1 MKRILIADDDPLI
14 RGTLRSMLEFKGYEC
29 NEVENG
35 ASALA
40 WLEQWKADLVI
51 LDIQMPVLEGINCL
65 ERLKGSRKQSL
76 LPVIIIT
83 GNFDESVKTRALA
96 AGALHVFAKPLD
108 CREFLDAVSDAL
120 TAQERPTI
128 V

>member
-14 RGTLRSMLEFKGYEC
+14 RGTLRSMFEFKGYEC

-51 LDIQMPVLEGINCL
+51 LDIQMPVLDGIDCL
-65 ERLKGSRKQSL
+65 ERLKGSRKHHL

-83 GNFDESVKTRALA
+83 GKFDESVKTRALA

-108 CREFLDAVSDAL
+108 CRDFLDAVSDAL
-120 TAQERPTI
+120 RAQERPTI

>member
-40 WLEQWKADLVI
+40 WLEQWKADFVI
-51 LDIQMPVLEGINCL
+51 LDVQMPVLDGIDCL
-65 ERLKGSRKQSL
+65 ERLKGSRKHRL

-83 GNFDESVKTRALA
+83 GNLDESMKTRALA

-108 CREFLDAVSDAL
+108 CREFLDAVSNAL